1 MTIIL
6 WNIFNMYDSG
16 REGIT
21 LEKCEIWKCNIT
33 AVISA
38 TDNYLT
44 IMAGNDG
51 SVVFI
56 IYLTYGTISVLQ
68 TEY

>member
-1 MTIIL
+1 
-6 WNIFNMYDSG
+6 MYDSG
-16 REGIT
+16 RECTT

-33 AVISA
+33 AAISA

-56 IYLTYGTISVLQ
+56 IYLTYGNISVLQ
-68 TEY
+68 TED